1 MDGKTKILWWALIP
15 SVVVGLLMVIVGLF
29 GFDGPP
35 PVSAQTDAN
44 SHPDLEVGTPSVYD
58 ATLYTGNRF
67 TLSVT
72 VTNAGDGASEAT
84 TLRYYRSTDSTI
96 TSSDTAQGSESVGTL
111 AAAGTSD
118 HDGGMTAPS
127 EAGTYYYGACVDSV
141 TDESDTT
148 NNCSSSVR
156 VTVSEPAPDLVVIG
170 IDASD
175 NIVTGGSFRVG
186 VTVTN
191 QGDAQSAAT
200 TLRWKQEVDGTTT
213 EIGTAAQRA
222 LTRPQ
227 GSFKTIR
234 LTAPSTPGTS
244 SYWACVDSVAGESD
258 TTNNC
263 SGKVTV
269 TVTNNLATGAP
280 TIGGTAQVGQTL
292 TASTSGIAD
301 TDGLTSVTYSYQW
314 LADDADIDGATSST
328 YTVQSSDNGKVIK
341 VRVTFTDNED
351 NEETLTS
358 EPTAAVAARV
368 TIDDD
373 DSSSTS
379 RSGGGGGG
387 GGGGRSSSSGSVV
400 FTDGAIVARSVA
412 ENTVPDPNDADA
424 DKVGEPVVATD
435 ANSNPLAYSLG
446 GADAALFTIDERTGQ
461 LRVGAGTALD
471 YEITSSYAVT
481 VVATGDRGSRARIT
495 VIILVTDVGMGPYD
509 ADNNEVIDRDEV
521 LAAIADYLQG
531 VISKEEA
538 LAVINRYFST

>member
-1 MDGKTKILWWALIP
+1 MDGKTKILRWALIP

-44 SHPDLEVGTPSVYD
+44 SHPDLEVGTPSVGD
-58 ATLYTGNRF
+58 ASPSTQSVF
-67 TLSVT
+67 TVSVT
-72 VTNAGDGASEAT
+72 VTNAGAGASEAT
-84 TLRYYRSTDSTI
+84 RLRYYRSTDSTI
-96 TSSDTAQGSESVGTL
+96 TSSDTEQGSEAVGAL

-175 NIVTGGSFRVG
+175 NVVTGGSFRVG

-200 TLRWKQEVDGTTT
+200 TLRWKQLVDGTTT
-213 EIGTAAQRA
+213 EIGTVAQRA

-227 GSFKTIR
+227 GSFKTIM

-244 SYWACVDSVAGESD
+244 QYWACVDSVAGESD

-269 TVTNNLATGAP
+269 TVT
-280 TIGGTAQVGQTL
+280 
-292 TASTSGIAD
+292 
-301 TDGLTSVTYSYQW
+301 
-314 LADDADIDGATSST
+314 
-328 YTVQSSDNGKVIK
+328 
-341 VRVTFTDNED
+341 
-351 NEETLTS
+351 EEV
-358 EPTAAVAARV
+358 PPPPPR
-368 TIDDD
+368 
-373 DSSSTS
+373 S

-387 GGGGRSSSSGSVV
+387 GSSGGRSSSSGSVV

-424 DKVGEPVVATD
+424 DKVGAPVVATD
-435 ANSNPLAYSLG
+435 ANNNELAYSLG
-446 GADAALFTIDERTGQ
+446 GADAALFTIDADTGQ

-471 YEITSSYAVT
+471 YETRSSYAVT
-481 VVATGDRGSRARIT
+481 VVATGSSGGSARIT
-495 VIILVTDVGMGPYD
+495 VIILVTDVGLGPYD
-509 ADNNEVIDRDEV
+509 ADNNEAIDRDEV
-521 LAAIADYLQG
+521 LAAVADYNNDL
-531 VISKEEA
+531 ISKEEM
-538 LAVINRYFST
+538 LEVIKRYFAS